1 MNKIIIETNLFILI
15 NIGIFLLVLLFLF
28 FIIGYTFYAYRY
40 KKSVQYNIDKDNFK
54 KSLSILN
61 EAKKRSLKIYSDAH
75 KKSKKIIEDAVIL
88 ASKNKETFEQDFKE
102 VNDNQISE
110 YEDFLQQEMVEFKK
124 AVENESDKSIILMQ
138 NISNEIKKEV
148 SDSIFKFKEDILS
161 QTIGTQN
168 EIDQKISDEYVQ
180 IHNEIEEYRRQ
191 KISKIDEAVIETIV
205 EVASKSLNKSFS
217 INEHKEVI
225 LNALFEA
232 KSSNLL
238 KV

>member
-1 MNKIIIETNLFILI
+1 
-15 NIGIFLLVLLFLF
+15 
-28 FIIGYTFYAYRY
+28 
-40 KKSVQYNIDKDNFK
+40 
-54 KSLSILN
+54 
-61 EAKKRSLKIYSDAH
+61 
-75 KKSKKIIEDAVIL
+75 
-88 ASKNKETFEQDFKE
+88 
-102 VNDNQISE
+102 
-110 YEDFLQQEMVEFKK
+110 MVEFKK